1 MSSPGLMQGAQ
12 GTMTIQLRFSMLAG
26 ALFLW
31 SMVGFPL
38 VASTLNA
45 VGLPSTE
52 IVIVARM
59 IVLAVCLVMIAAG
72 LASRRSPH
80 NAAFVLFLVFFAA
93 YMVRMAYD
101 TAYVPH
107 LLGRPGYIYWAFGV
121 GTCFA
126 PALAIALFARDLDII
141 RLYRPL
147 MLLSAVILLLAITV
161 GDTMVESVAS
171 GDTYDTGR
179 LALEALNPIS
189 LGHVGASVVILIYW
203 RVRML
208 GDGIGSVLLSLPLG
222 LLGSYVLFATG
233 SRGPL
238 VALVLAIVFFE
249 AVKGGR
255 AAIFLALVAAP
266 FLATLTIDVDQVEAA
281 LGTNLFS
288 RLDTAYAGSDASS
301 IGRLAQ
307 LSSAWDMFLDA
318 PLFGAA
324 LEDPAFGIYPHNIF
338 VEAFMATG
346 VFGGTMLIVL
356 LGMSGWLA
364 FRISRSNTTLSI
376 YGALFV
382 QYLIAA
388 QFSGAIWSS
397 STLWVLVG
405 CVAGLAVR
413 RNSSAGRTD
422 RTAAPH
428 GPITSERAATVLAQ
442 NTYST

>member
-1 MSSPGLMQGAQ
+1 
-12 GTMTIQLRFSMLAG
+12 MTIRLRFSMLSG
-26 ALFLW
+26 VLFLW
-31 SMVGFPL
+31 SMVGFPF
-38 VASTLNA
+38 VASTLSA
-45 VGLPSTE
+45 LGLPSTE

-59 IVLAVCLVMIAAG
+59 IVMAICFVMIGAG

-80 NAAFVLFLVFFAA
+80 NAAFVLFLVFFAV
-93 YMVRMAYD
+93 YMMRMVYD
-101 TAYVPH
+101 TVYLSH

-121 GTCFA
+121 GTCLA
-126 PALAIALFARDLDII
+126 PALAIALFARELDII

-147 MLLSAVILLLAITV
+147 TLLSAVILVLAIMA

-171 GDTYDTGR
+171 GDTYDSGR
-179 LALEALNPIS
+179 LALDALNPIS

-208 GDGIGSVLLSLPLG
+208 GDGIGGMLLSLALG
-222 LLGSYVLFATG
+222 LLGLYVLFATG

-255 AAIFLALVAAP
+255 AAIFLALFAAP
-266 FLATLTIDVDQVEAA
+266 FLATLAFDVNQFEAA

-288 RLDTAYAGSDASS
+288 RLDTAIAGTDQSS
-301 IGRLAQ
+301 IGRVSQ
-307 LSSAWDMFLDA
+307 ISSAWQMFLDA

-346 VFGGTMLIVL
+346 VFGGMMLIVL
-356 LGMSGWLA
+356 MGMTGFLA
-364 FRISRSNTTLSI
+364 FQLARSNPGLSI

-382 QYLIAA
+382 QYFIGA
-388 QFSGAIWSS
+388 QLSGAIWSS

-413 RNSSAGRTD
+413 RSSSAGRTD
-422 RTAAPH
+422 RIAAPH

-442 NTYST
+442 NPYST